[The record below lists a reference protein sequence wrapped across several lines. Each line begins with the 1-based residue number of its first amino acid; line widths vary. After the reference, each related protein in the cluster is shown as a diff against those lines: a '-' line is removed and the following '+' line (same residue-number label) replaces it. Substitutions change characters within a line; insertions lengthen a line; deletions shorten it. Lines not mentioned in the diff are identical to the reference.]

1 MSKVRV
7 ITFQILIEFLNEER
21 IILIWMSFQQV
32 DLYFLNSVLIDGG
45 KDSINVGFINEALK
59 DAKLFICDNLM
70 MN

>member
-21 IILIWMSFQQV
+21 IILIWMSFQQI

-45 KDSINVGFINEALK
+45 KDSINIGFINEALK
-59 DAKLFICDNLM
+59 DTKLFICDNLM